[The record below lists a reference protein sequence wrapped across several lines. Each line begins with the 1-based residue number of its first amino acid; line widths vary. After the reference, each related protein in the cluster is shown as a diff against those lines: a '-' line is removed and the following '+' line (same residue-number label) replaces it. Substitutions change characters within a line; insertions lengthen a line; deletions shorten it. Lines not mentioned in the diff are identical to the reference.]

1 MAEVAKSA
9 YLEPNFSIWLSGIKL
24 FVGGSQLFPFMSSPL
39 FRTLVLLSLALVTS
53 ILVSEFLI
61 PSRATKVR
69 MASFKATYPNSLQ
82 RDDLTSVR
90 DFHGKQL
97 TDKFAWLED
106 PTSEDVKKWV
116 DQQNEVTESYLT
128 QLDFKT
134 KMQARYAH
142 SHLQMSMDGFY

>member
-1 MAEVAKSA
+1 
-9 YLEPNFSIWLSGIKL
+9 
-24 FVGGSQLFPFMSSPL
+24 MSSPL

-53 ILVSEFLI
+53 ILVTEFLI
-61 PSRATKVR
+61 PSRAAEVR
-69 MASFKATYPNSLQ
+69 MASFKANYPNSLQ

-90 DFHGKQL
+90 DFHGNQL

-134 KMQARYAH
+134 KMQARYAAFELKTRKDLIFMTLLIGNGP
-142 SHLQMSMDGFY
+142 SSY